1 MEIFYSVVR
10 FFTAGGVF
18 MLPILA
24 VGAVGC
30 AIAVERYITITRMR
44 VKNRA
49 LWAQIEPAIM
59 AGEFDKAREITGK
72 SETALSRLLEHGLA
86 MQGAVRR
93 RDDVKEAMEE
103 SMMEILPQLEKR
115 THYLATFANLAT
127 LARPARHGQR
137 SDPRVRRSC
146 DREPGREGEPALGE
160 YLGGHELH
168 GLRPDGRRAD
178 AVRARVPADEVES
191 S

>member
-49 LWAQIEPAIM
+49 LWAQVEPAIM

-72 SETALSRLLEHGLA
+72 E
-86 MQGAVRR
+86 
-93 RDDVKEAMEE
+93 RDGPVPA
-103 SMMEILPQLEKR
+103 
-115 THYLATFANLAT
+115 
-127 LARPARHGQR
+127 ARHGAR
-137 SDPRVRRSC
+137 D
-146 DREPGREGEPALGE
+146 A
-160 YLGGHELH
+160 
-168 GLRPDGRRAD
+168 GRR
-178 AVRARVPADEVES
+178 PAP
-191 S
+191 